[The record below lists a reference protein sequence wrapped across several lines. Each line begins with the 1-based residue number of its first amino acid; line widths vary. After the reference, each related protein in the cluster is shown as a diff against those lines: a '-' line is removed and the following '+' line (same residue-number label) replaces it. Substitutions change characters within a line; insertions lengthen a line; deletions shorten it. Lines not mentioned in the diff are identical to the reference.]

1 MGFEMSDKPRE
12 FWIDPQ
18 KHDCLQMV
26 FEKSVDGCIHVQEV
40 LPSKPNKIV
49 QLLQMSHLFQRDENI
64 NLTADRDK
72 WRGIAERMAKVLDE
86 WRDLDSAPQD
96 QVIAGLAS
104 GEECAMVW
112 SGRRVCMLGPR
123 AGEHGEGWA
132 TPYGYGCDPNLPLS
146 DVTKWRPI
154 EVSEALSEYEKE
166 CGK

>member
-1 MGFEMSDKPRE
+1 MSDKPRE

-72 WRGIAERMAKVLDE
+72 WRGIAAAMSGKIKIALF
-86 WRDLDSAPQD
+86 LLQD
-96 QVIAGLAS
+96 VKH
-104 GEECAMVW
+104 
-112 SGRRVCMLGPR
+112 LG
-123 AGEHGEGWA
+123 AHK
-132 TPYGYGCDPNLPLS
+132 PL
-146 DVTKWRPI
+146 
-154 EVSEALSEYEKE
+154 EQALSEYEKE